1 MKRLVASALTLGCA
15 LSLPFLS
22 LPLSGQRTV
31 ERLEKGWRF
40 TRVDDPKASTEGYN
54 DSKWSRVVVP
64 HDWAIYGPFS
74 FDNDK
79 QHLAIAQDGQKEA
92 MEHAGRTGGLPFVG
106 AGWYRR
112 SLEIPSDLGDRRV
125 FLRFDGAMSHARVY
139 VNGKEVGYWP
149 YGYNTFAFD
158 ITSFV
163 RPGEANTLAVRL
175 ENKHESSRWYPG
187 AGLYRNVY
195 LTITSPVYV
204 PLWGT
209 QIQTPTAKASHA
221 YVDVRTRIAGMSSL
235 AGRPLQVTTQL
246 LSPAGKVVA
255 QCEEEI
261 QSSSA
266 EHLCHTGFELQSP
279 QLWDI
284 DQPHLYKYVV
294 ELSDGGRVLD
304 RDTTTFGIRSIE
316 LKAGDGFY
324 LNGRKIKFQGA
335 CLHHDL
341 GPLGAA
347 VNEAAM
353 RRQIRTM
360 QDMGVNAI
368 RTSHNMPAPEF
379 VRLCDEMG
387 MPLMAESFDSWAQPK
402 VPNGYNLDF
411 NEWHERDLVNLI
423 HQYRNSPSVIMWSI
437 GNEVPEQP
445 SAEGAKLA
453 YRLQQICHRED
464 PTRPVTNGM
473 DNPKAVLKTGMAA
486 TLDIPGF
493 NYRPF
498 LYDTAHRV
506 LPQGFLL
513 GSETCSTVSSRG
525 VYKFPVVRKSM
536 AKYPDHQASGYDV
549 EHCGWSNLPE
559 DDFIRQDDYS
569 WSMGEFIWTGIDY
582 LGEPTPY
589 YSGWPSH
596 SSLFGAVDLAGIP
609 KDRFYLYRSHW
620 NKTSPTLHILPHW
633 TWPDRV
639 GEVTPIFVYTSY
651 PEAELFINGK
661 SQGRQRKDRSVT
673 IDATENEE
681 SFKNFTRQKRYRLM
695 WMDTKYEPGEVKVVA
710 YNDAGEV
717 AEEKVIRTAGKPHHL
732 ELVADRTTLTADGR
746 DIAFVTVRVVD
757 KEGNLIPDDARLLT
771 FRVTGAAT
779 FRAAA
784 SGNPASLDAF
794 HLPRH
799 HAFSGQLVTL
809 VQSSEQSGEAVLRVS
824 AKGLP
829 TATLRLQI
837 K

>member
-589 YSGWPSH
+589 YSDWPSH

>member
-15 LSLPFLS
+15 LSLPFFS

-79 QHLAIAQDGQKEA
+79 QHLAITQDGQKEA

-106 AGWYRR
+106 VGWYRR
-112 SLEIPSDLGDRRV
+112 TLSIPEDLGQRRV
-125 FLRFDGAMSHARVY
+125 VLRFDGAMSRARVY
-139 VNGKEVGYWP
+139 VNGHEAGYWP
-149 YGYNTFAFD
+149 YGYN
-158 ITSFV
+158 SFHLDVTPYV
-163 RPGEANTLAVRL
+163 RPGKDNTLAVRL

-195 LTITSPVYV
+195 MVITDPVHV
-204 PLWGT
+204 PTWGT
-209 QIQTPTAKASHA
+209 QIKTPVVREDFA
-221 YVDVRTRIAGMSSL
+221 YVDVETKL
-235 AGRPLQVTTQL
+235 AGLKTLGNKVLTIKTHILTPLGTKIASKSVETKASFWAKDSILRSGFEVRRPL
-246 LSPAGKVVA
+246 
-255 QCEEEI
+255 
-261 QSSSA
+261 
-266 EHLCHTGFELQSP
+266 
-279 QLWDI
+279 LWDI
-284 DQPHLYKYVV
+284 GHPFLYKYVV
-294 ELSDGGRVLD
+294 ELSSGGKLLD

-353 RRQIRTM
+353 RRQIRLM

-387 MPLMAESFDSWAQPK
+387 MLLMAESFDSWAQPK

-411 NEWHERDLVNLI
+411 DEWHERDLVNLI

-589 YSGWPSH
+589 YSDWPSH

-620 NKTSPTLHILPHW
+620 NKTLPTLHILPHW

-757 KEGNLIPDDARLLT
+757 KDGNLIPDDAR
-771 FRVTGAAT
+771 
-779 FRAAA
+779 
-784 SGNPASLDAF
+784 

-809 VQSSEQSGEAVLRVS
+809 VQSSEQSGEAVLQVS

>member
-1 MKRLVASALTLGCA
+1 MKRLFACALALGAA
-15 LSLPFLS
+15 LSLPLQA
-22 LPLSGQRTV
+22 QRS
-31 ERLEKGWRF
+31 ERLLEKGWRF
-40 TRVDDPKASTEGYN
+40 TREDQTQFSSPTFN

-187 AGLYRNVY
+187 AGLYRNVH

-209 QIQTPTAKASHA
+209 QIQTPTAKTSHA

-284 DQPHLYKYVV
+284 NQPHLYKYVV

-316 LKAGDGFY
+316 LKAGEGFF
-324 LNGRKIKFQGA
+324 LNGRKLKFQGA

-387 MPLMAESFDSWAQPK
+387 MPLMAESFDCWAQAK

-411 NEWHERDLVNLI
+411 NEWHERDLVNLV
-423 HQYRNSPSVIMWSI
+423 HQFRNSPSVIMWSI

-445 SAEGAKLA
+445 SLDGAKLA
-453 YRLQQICHRED
+453 YRLQEICHRED

-473 DNPKAVLKTGMAA
+473 DNPLGVLKSGMAT

-498 LYDTAHRV
+498 LYDSAHKV

-536 AKYPDHQASGYDV
+536 AKYPDHQSSGYDV

-559 DDFIRQDDYS
+559 DDFIRQEDHD

-589 YSGWPSH
+589 YSDWPSH
-596 SSLFGAVDLAGIP
+596 SSLFGAVDLAGLP

-620 NKTSPTLHILPHW
+620 KKDAETLHVLPHW
-633 TWPDRV
+633 TWPGRE
-639 GEVTPIFVYTSY
+639 GQVTPIFVYTNY

-661 SQGRQRKDRSVT
+661 SQGRQRKDPS
-673 IDATENEE
+673 IKIEDTENED
-681 SFKNFTRQKRYRLM
+681 SQKAFTRQKRYRLM

-710 YNDAGEV
+710 YDEAGKAV
-717 AEEKVIRTAGKPHHL
+717 ATQIVRTAGRPHHL
-732 ELVADRTTLTADGR
+732 ELSADRTIISPDGK
-746 DIAFVTVRVVD
+746 DISFVTVRVVD
-757 KEGNLIPDDARLLT
+757 KDGNLAPDDGRLLK
-771 FRVTGAAT
+771 FKVTGSGS

-784 SGNPASLDAF
+784 SGNPASLDTF
-794 HLPRH
+794 HLPQH
-799 HAFSGQLVTL
+799 HAFSGQLVAL
-809 VQSSEQSGEAVLRVS
+809 VQSAERAGEAVLTVS

-829 TATLRLQI
+829 SASIRIQV

>member
-1 MKRLVASALTLGCA
+1 MKRLFACALTLGAA
-15 LSLPFLS
+15 LSLPLQA
-22 LPLSGQRTV
+22 QRS
-31 ERLEKGWRF
+31 ERLLEKGWRF
-40 TRVDDPKASTEGYN
+40 TREDQSQFSSPTFN

-106 AGWYRR
+106 TGWYRR

-187 AGLYRNVY
+187 AGLYRNVH
-195 LTITSPVYV
+195 LTFTSPVYV

-209 QIQTPTAKASHA
+209 QIQTPTIEASRA
-221 YVDVRTRIAGMSSL
+221 YVDVRTRIAGLSTLS
-235 AGRPLQVTTQL
+235 GRPLQVKTKI
-246 LSPAGKVVA
+246 LSPEGKVVA
-255 QCEEEI
+255 QREEEI
-261 QSSSA
+261 QSA
-266 EHLCHTGFELQSP
+266 GTERLYHTGFDVERP

-284 DQPHLYKYVV
+284 NQPHLYKYVI
-294 ELSDGGRVLD
+294 ELSDGGRLLD

-324 LNGRKIKFQGA
+324 LNGRKLKFQGA

-387 MPLMAESFDSWAQPK
+387 MPVMAESFDCWAQAK

-411 NEWHERDLVNLI
+411 NEWHERDLTNLL
-423 HQYRNSPSVIMWSI
+423 HQFRNSPSVIMWSI

-445 SAEGAKLA
+445 SLDGAKLA
-453 YRLQQICHRED
+453 YRLQEICHRED

-473 DNPKAVLKTGMAA
+473 DNPLGVLKSGMAT

-498 LYDTAHRV
+498 LYDSAHKV

-536 AKYPDHQASGYDV
+536 AKYPDHQSSGYDV

-559 DDFIRQDDYS
+559 DDFIRQEDHD

-589 YSGWPSH
+589 YSDWPSH
-596 SSLFGAVDLAGIP
+596 SSLFGAVDLAGLP

-620 NKTSPTLHILPHW
+620 KKDAETLHILPHW
-633 TWPDRV
+633 TWPGRE
-639 GEVTPIFVYTSY
+639 GEVTPIFVYTNY

-661 SQGRQRKDRSVT
+661 SQGRQRKDRS
-673 IDATENEE
+673 IKIEDTENED
-681 SFKNFTRQKRYRLM
+681 SQKAFTRQKRYRLM

-710 YNDAGEV
+710 YDDAGKAV
-717 AEEKVIRTAGKPHHL
+717 ATQTVRTAGRAHHL
-732 ELVADRTTLTADGR
+732 ELSADRTTISPDGK
-746 DIAFVTVRVVD
+746 DISFVTVRVVD
-757 KEGNLIPDDARLLT
+757 KDGNLVPDDGRLLN
-771 FRVTGAAT
+771 FKVTGAGS

-799 HAFSGQLVTL
+799 HVFSGQLVAL
-809 VQSSEQSGEAVLRVS
+809 VQSAERAGEAVLTVS

-829 TATLRLQI
+829 SASIRIQV

>member
-1 MKRLVASALTLGCA
+1 MKRLFACALTLGTA
-15 LSLPFLS
+15 LSLPLQA
-22 LPLSGQRTV
+22 QRS
-31 ERLEKGWRF
+31 ERLLEKGWRF
-40 TRVDDPKASTEGYN
+40 TREDQSQFSSPTFN

-106 AGWYRR
+106 TGWYRR

-187 AGLYRNVY
+187 AGLYRNVH
-195 LTITSPVYV
+195 LTFTSPVYV

-209 QIQTPTAKASHA
+209 QIQAPTVEASRA
-221 YVDVRTRIAGMSSL
+221 YVDVRTRIAGTSTLS
-235 AGRPLQVTTQL
+235 GRPLQVKTKI
-246 LSPAGKVVA
+246 LSPEGKVVA
-255 QCEEEI
+255 QREEQI
-261 QSSSA
+261 QSTGT
-266 EHLCHTGFELQSP
+266 ERLYHTGFDVERP

-294 ELSDGGRVLD
+294 ELSEGGRLLD

-324 LNGRKIKFQGA
+324 LNGRKLKFQGA

-387 MPLMAESFDSWAQPK
+387 MPVMAESFDCWAQAK

-411 NEWHERDLVNLI
+411 NEWHERDLVNLV
-423 HQYRNSPSVIMWSI
+423 HQFRNSPSVIMWSI

-445 SAEGAKLA
+445 SLDGAKLA
-453 YRLQQICHRED
+453 YRLQEICHRED

-473 DNPKAVLKTGMAA
+473 DNPLGVLKSGMAT

-498 LYDTAHRV
+498 LYDTAHKV

-525 VYKFPVVRKSM
+525 VYKFPVMRKSM
-536 AKYPDHQASGYDV
+536 AKYPDHQSSGYDV

-559 DDFIRQDDYS
+559 DDFIRQEDHD

-589 YSGWPSH
+589 YSDWPSH
-596 SSLFGAVDLAGIP
+596 SSLFGAVDLAGLP

-620 NKTSPTLHILPHW
+620 KKDAETLHVLPHW
-633 TWPDRV
+633 TWPGRE
-639 GEVTPIFVYTSY
+639 GEVTPIFVYTNY

-661 SQGRQRKDRSVT
+661 SQGRQRKDRS
-673 IDATENEE
+673 IKIEDTENED
-681 SFKNFTRQKRYRLM
+681 SQKAFTRQKRYRLM

-710 YNDAGEV
+710 YDEAGKAV
-717 AEEKVIRTAGKPHHL
+717 ATQTVRTAGRAHHL
-732 ELVADRTTLTADGR
+732 ELSADRTTISPDGK
-746 DIAFVTVRVVD
+746 DISFVTVRVVD
-757 KEGNLIPDDARLLT
+757 KDGNLVPDDGRLLN
-771 FRVTGAAT
+771 FKVTGAGS

-799 HAFSGQLVTL
+799 HVFSGQLVAL
-809 VQSSEQSGEAVLRVS
+809 VQSAERAGEAVLTVS

-829 TATLRLQI
+829 SASIRIQV

>member
-1 MKRLVASALTLGCA
+1 MKRLFACALALGAA
-15 LSLPFLS
+15 LSLPLQA
-22 LPLSGQRTV
+22 QRT
-31 ERLEKGWRF
+31 ERLLEKGWRF
-40 TRVDDPKASTEGYN
+40 TREDQPQFSSPTFN

-106 AGWYRR
+106 TGWYRR

-163 RPGEANTLAVRL
+163 RPGEANSLAVRL

-187 AGLYRNVY
+187 AGLYRNVH
-195 LTITSPVYV
+195 LTFTSPVYV

-284 DQPHLYKYVV
+284 NQPHLYKYVV

-324 LNGRKIKFQGA
+324 LNGRKLKFQGA

-387 MPLMAESFDSWAQPK
+387 MPVMAESFDCWAQAK

-411 NEWHERDLVNLI
+411 NEWHERDLVNLV
-423 HQYRNSPSVIMWSI
+423 HQFRNSPSVIMWSI

-445 SAEGAKLA
+445 SLDGAKLA
-453 YRLQQICHRED
+453 YHLQEICHRED

-473 DNPKAVLKTGMAA
+473 DNPLGVLKSGMAT

-498 LYDTAHRV
+498 LYDSAHKV

-536 AKYPDHQASGYDV
+536 AKYPDHQSSGYDV

-559 DDFIRQDDYS
+559 DDFIRQEDHD

-589 YSGWPSH
+589 YSDWPSH
-596 SSLFGAVDLAGIP
+596 SSLFGAVDLAGLP

-620 NKTSPTLHILPHW
+620 KKDAETLHVLPHW
-633 TWPDRV
+633 TWPGRE
-639 GEVTPIFVYTSY
+639 GEVTPIFVYTNY

-661 SQGRQRKDRSVT
+661 SQGRQRKDLS
-673 IDATENEE
+673 IKIEDTENED
-681 SFKNFTRQKRYRLM
+681 SQKAFTRQKRYRLM

-710 YNDAGEV
+710 YDEAGKAV
-717 AEEKVIRTAGKPHHL
+717 ATQIVRTAGRPHHL
-732 ELVADRTTLTADGR
+732 ELIADRTTIAPDGK
-746 DIAFVTVRVVD
+746 DISFVTVRVVD
-757 KEGNLIPDDARLLT
+757 KDGNLIPDDGRLLN
-771 FRVTGAAT
+771 FKVKGAGS

-799 HAFSGQLVTL
+799 HAFSGQLVAL
-809 VQSSEQSGEAVLRVS
+809 IQSAEHAGEAVLTVS

-829 TATLRLQI
+829 SASIRI
-837 K
+837 RVK

>member
-353 RRQIRTM
+353 RRQIRLM

-411 NEWHERDLVNLI
+411 NEWHEHDLVNLI
-423 HQYRNSPSVIMWSI
+423 HQYRNSPSVVMWSI

-445 SAEGAKLA
+445 TAEGAKLA

-589 YSGWPSH
+589 YSDWPSH

-681 SFKNFTRQKRYRLM
+681 SFKDFTRQKRYRLM

-717 AEEKVIRTAGKPHHL
+717 AEEKVIRTAGRPHHL

-757 KEGNLIPDDARLLT
+757 KDGNLIPDDARLLN

>member
-1 MKRLVASALTLGCA
+1 MKRLFACALTLGTA
-15 LSLPFLS
+15 LSLPLQA
-22 LPLSGQRTV
+22 QRS
-31 ERLEKGWRF
+31 ERLLEKGWRF
-40 TRVDDPKASTEGYN
+40 TREDQSQFSSPTFN

-106 AGWYRR
+106 TGWYRR

-163 RPGEANTLAVRL
+163 HPGEANILAVRL

-187 AGLYRNVY
+187 AGLYRNVH
-195 LTITSPVYV
+195 LTFTSPVYV

-209 QIQTPTAKASHA
+209 QIQTPTVEASRA
-221 YVDVRTRIAGMSSL
+221 YVDVRTRIAGTSTLS
-235 AGRPLQVTTQL
+235 GRPLQVKTKI
-246 LSPAGKVVA
+246 LSPEGKVVA
-255 QCEEEI
+255 QREEQI
-261 QSSSA
+261 QSTGT
-266 EHLCHTGFELQSP
+266 ERLYHTGFDVEHP

-294 ELSDGGRVLD
+294 ELSEGGRLLD

-324 LNGRKIKFQGA
+324 LNGRKLKFQGA

-387 MPLMAESFDSWAQPK
+387 MPVMAESFDCWAQAK

-411 NEWHERDLVNLI
+411 NEWHERDLVNLV
-423 HQYRNSPSVIMWSI
+423 HQFRNSPSVIMWSI

-445 SAEGAKLA
+445 SLDGAKLA
-453 YRLQQICHRED
+453 YRLQEICHRED

-473 DNPKAVLKTGMAA
+473 DNPLGVLKSGMAT

-498 LYDTAHRV
+498 LYDTAHKV

-536 AKYPDHQASGYDV
+536 AKYPDHQSSGYDV

-559 DDFIRQDDYS
+559 DDFIRQEDHD

-589 YSGWPSH
+589 YSDWPSH
-596 SSLFGAVDLAGIP
+596 SSLFGAVDLAGLP

-620 NKTSPTLHILPHW
+620 KKDTETLHILPHW
-633 TWPDRV
+633 TWPGRE
-639 GEVTPIFVYTSY
+639 GEVTPIFVYTNY

-661 SQGRQRKDRSVT
+661 SQGRQRKDRS
-673 IDATENEE
+673 IKIEDTENED
-681 SFKNFTRQKRYRLM
+681 SQKAFTRQKRYRLM

-710 YNDAGEV
+710 YDEAGKAAATQTV
-717 AEEKVIRTAGKPHHL
+717 RTAGRPHHL
-732 ELVADRTTLTADGR
+732 ELSADRTTISPDGK
-746 DIAFVTVRVVD
+746 DISFVTVRVVD
-757 KEGNLIPDDARLLT
+757 KDGNLVPDDGRLLN
-771 FRVTGAAT
+771 FKVTGAGS

-799 HAFSGQLVTL
+799 HVFSGQLVAL
-809 VQSSEQSGEAVLRVS
+809 VQSAERAGEAVLTVS

-829 TATLRLQI
+829 SASIRIQV

>member
-1 MKRLVASALTLGCA
+1 MKRLFACALALGAA
-15 LSLPFLS
+15 LSLPLQA
-22 LPLSGQRTV
+22 QRT
-31 ERLEKGWRF
+31 ERLLEKGWRF
-40 TRVDDPKASTEGYN
+40 TREDQTQFSSPTFN

-187 AGLYRNVY
+187 AGLYRNVH

-246 LSPAGKVVA
+246 LSPEGKVVA

-284 DQPHLYKYVV
+284 NQPHLYKYVV

-324 LNGRKIKFQGA
+324 LNGRKLKFQGA

-387 MPLMAESFDSWAQPK
+387 MPVMAESFDCWAQAK

-411 NEWHERDLVNLI
+411 NEWHERDLVNLV
-423 HQYRNSPSVIMWSI
+423 HQFRNSPSVIMWSI

-445 SAEGAKLA
+445 SLDGAKLA
-453 YRLQQICHRED
+453 YRLQEICHRED

-473 DNPKAVLKTGMAA
+473 DNPLGVLKSGMATA
-486 TLDIPGF
+486 LDIPGF

-498 LYDTAHRV
+498 LYDSAHKV

-536 AKYPDHQASGYDV
+536 AKYPDHQSSGYDV

-559 DDFIRQDDYS
+559 DDFIRQEDHD

-589 YSGWPSH
+589 YSDWPSH
-596 SSLFGAVDLAGIP
+596 SSLFGAVDLAGLP

-620 NKTSPTLHILPHW
+620 KKDAETLHVLPHW
-633 TWPDRV
+633 TWPGRE
-639 GEVTPIFVYTSY
+639 GEVTPIFVYTNY

-661 SQGRQRKDRSVT
+661 SQGRQRKDRS
-673 IDATENEE
+673 IKIEDTENED
-681 SFKNFTRQKRYRLM
+681 SQKAFTRQKRYRLM

-710 YNDAGEV
+710 YDEAGKAV
-717 AEEKVIRTAGKPHHL
+717 ATQIVRTAGRPHHL
-732 ELVADRTTLTADGR
+732 ELIADRTTIAADGK
-746 DIAFVTVRVVD
+746 DISFVTVRVVD
-757 KEGNLIPDDARLLT
+757 KDGNLIPDDGRLLN
-771 FRVTGAAT
+771 FKVKGAGS

-799 HAFSGQLVTL
+799 HAFSGQLVAL
-809 VQSSEQSGEAVLRVS
+809 IQSAEHAGEAVLTVS

-829 TATLRLQI
+829 SASIRIQV

>member
-1 MKRLVASALTLGCA
+1 MKRLFACALALGAA
-15 LSLPFLS
+15 LSLPLQA
-22 LPLSGQRTV
+22 QRS
-31 ERLEKGWRF
+31 ERLLEKGWRF
-40 TRVDDPKASTEGYN
+40 TREDQSQFSSPTFN
-54 DSKWSRVVVP
+54 DNKWSRVVVP

-79 QHLAIAQDGQKEA
+79 QHLAITQDGQKEA

-106 AGWYRR
+106 TGWYRR

-187 AGLYRNVY
+187 AGLYRNVH
-195 LTITSPVYV
+195 LTFTSPVYV

-209 QIQTPTAKASHA
+209 QIQTPTIEASRA
-221 YVDVRTRIAGMSSL
+221 YVDVRTRIAGMSTL
-235 AGRPLQVTTQL
+235 AGRPLQVKTKI
-246 LSPAGKVVA
+246 LSPEGKVVA
-255 QCEEEI
+255 QREEEI
-261 QSSSA
+261 QSA
-266 EHLCHTGFELQSP
+266 GTERLYHTGFDVERP

-284 DQPHLYKYVV
+284 DQPHLYKYVI
-294 ELSDGGRVLD
+294 ELSEGGRLLD

-324 LNGRKIKFQGA
+324 LNGRKLKFQGA

-387 MPLMAESFDSWAQPK
+387 MPVMAESFDCWAQAK

-411 NEWHERDLVNLI
+411 NEWHERDLTNLL
-423 HQYRNSPSVIMWSI
+423 HQFRNSPSVIMWSI

-445 SAEGAKLA
+445 SLDGAKLA
-453 YRLQQICHRED
+453 YRLQEICHRED

-473 DNPKAVLKTGMAA
+473 DNPLGVLKSGMAT

-498 LYDTAHRV
+498 LYDSAHKV

-536 AKYPDHQASGYDV
+536 AKYPDHQSSGYDV

-559 DDFIRQDDYS
+559 DDFIRQEDHD

-589 YSGWPSH
+589 YSDWPSH
-596 SSLFGAVDLAGIP
+596 SSLFGAVDLAGLP

-620 NKTSPTLHILPHW
+620 KKDAETLHVLPHW
-633 TWPDRV
+633 TWPGRE
-639 GEVTPIFVYTSY
+639 GEVTPIFVYTNY

-661 SQGRQRKDRSVT
+661 SQGRQRKDRS
-673 IDATENEE
+673 IKIEDTENED
-681 SFKNFTRQKRYRLM
+681 SQKAFTRQKRYRLM

-710 YNDAGEV
+710 YDDTGKAV
-717 AEEKVIRTAGKPHHL
+717 ATQTVRTAGRPHHL
-732 ELVADRTTLTADGR
+732 ELSADRTTISPDGK
-746 DIAFVTVRVVD
+746 DISFVTVRVVD
-757 KEGNLIPDDARLLT
+757 KDGNLVPDDGRLLK
-771 FRVTGAAT
+771 FKVTGAGS

-799 HAFSGQLVTL
+799 HVFSGQLVAL
-809 VQSSEQSGEAVLRVS
+809 VQSAERAGEAVLTVS

-829 TATLRLQI
+829 SASIRIQV

>member
-1 MKRLVASALTLGCA
+1 MKRLFACALTLGTA
-15 LSLPFLS
+15 LSLPLQA
-22 LPLSGQRTV
+22 QRS
-31 ERLEKGWRF
+31 ERLLEKGWRF
-40 TRVDDPKASTEGYN
+40 TREDQSQFSSPTFN

-106 AGWYRR
+106 TGWYRR

-187 AGLYRNVY
+187 AGLYRNVH
-195 LTITSPVYV
+195 LTFTSPVYV

-209 QIQTPTAKASHA
+209 QIQTPTVEASRA
-221 YVDVRTRIAGMSSL
+221 YVDVRTRIAGTSTLS
-235 AGRPLQVTTQL
+235 GRPLQVKTKI
-246 LSPAGKVVA
+246 LSPEGKVVA
-255 QCEEEI
+255 QREEQI
-261 QSSSA
+261 QSTGT
-266 EHLCHTGFELQSP
+266 ERLYHTGFDVEHP

-294 ELSDGGRVLD
+294 ELSEGGRLLD

-324 LNGRKIKFQGA
+324 LNGRKLKFQGA

-387 MPLMAESFDSWAQPK
+387 MPVMAESFDCWAQAK

-411 NEWHERDLVNLI
+411 NEWHERDLVNLV
-423 HQYRNSPSVIMWSI
+423 HQFRNSPSVIMWSI

-445 SAEGAKLA
+445 SLDGAKLA
-453 YRLQQICHRED
+453 YRLQEICHRED

-473 DNPKAVLKTGMAA
+473 DNPLGVLKSGMAT

-498 LYDTAHRV
+498 LYDTAHKV

-536 AKYPDHQASGYDV
+536 AKYPDHQSSGYDV

-559 DDFIRQDDYS
+559 DDFIRQEDHD

-589 YSGWPSH
+589 YSDWPSH
-596 SSLFGAVDLAGIP
+596 SSLFGAVDLAGLP

-620 NKTSPTLHILPHW
+620 KKDAETLHILPHW
-633 TWPDRV
+633 TWPGRE
-639 GEVTPIFVYTSY
+639 GEVTPIFVYTNY

-661 SQGRQRKDRSVT
+661 SQGRQRKDRS
-673 IDATENEE
+673 IKIEDTENED
-681 SFKNFTRQKRYRLM
+681 SQKAFTRQKRYRLM

-710 YNDAGEV
+710 YDEAGKAAATQTV
-717 AEEKVIRTAGKPHHL
+717 RTAGRPHHL
-732 ELVADRTTLTADGR
+732 ELSADRTTISPDGK
-746 DIAFVTVRVVD
+746 DISFVTVRVVD
-757 KEGNLIPDDARLLT
+757 KDGNLVPDDGRLLN
-771 FRVTGAAT
+771 FKVTGAGS

-799 HAFSGQLVTL
+799 HVFSGQLVAL
-809 VQSSEQSGEAVLRVS
+809 VQSAERAGEAVLTVS

-829 TATLRLQI
+829 SASIRIQV

>member
-1 MKRLVASALTLGCA
+1 M
-15 LSLPFLS
+15 
-22 LPLSGQRTV
+22 
-31 ERLEKGWRF
+31 
-40 TRVDDPKASTEGYN
+40 
-54 DSKWSRVVVP
+54 
-64 HDWAIYGPFS
+64 
-74 FDNDK
+74 
-79 QHLAIAQDGQKEA
+79 
-92 MEHAGRTGGLPFVG
+92 
-106 AGWYRR
+106 
-112 SLEIPSDLGDRRV
+112 
-125 FLRFDGAMSHARVY
+125 
-139 VNGKEVGYWP
+139 
-149 YGYNTFAFD
+149 
-158 ITSFV
+158 
-163 RPGEANTLAVRL
+163 
-175 ENKHESSRWYPG
+175 
-187 AGLYRNVY
+187 
-195 LTITSPVYV
+195 
-204 PLWGT
+204 
-209 QIQTPTAKASHA
+209 
-221 YVDVRTRIAGMSSL
+221 DVRTRIAGMSSL

-284 DQPHLYKYVV
+284 NQPHLYKYVV

-316 LKAGDGFY
+316 LKAGEGFF
-324 LNGRKIKFQGA
+324 LNGRKLKFQGA

-353 RRQIRTM
+353 RRQIRQM

-411 NEWHERDLVNLI
+411 NEWHERDLTNLI
-423 HQYRNSPSVIMWSI
+423 HQFRNSPSVIMWSI

-445 SAEGAKLA
+445 SLEGAKLA
-453 YRLQQICHRED
+453 YRLQEICHRED

-473 DNPKAVLKTGMAA
+473 DNPLGVLKSGMAG

-498 LYDTAHRV
+498 LYDTAHKV

-536 AKYPDHQASGYDV
+536 AKYPDHQSSGYDV

-559 DDFIRQDDYS
+559 DDFIRQDDLS

-589 YSGWPSH
+589 YSEWPSH
-596 SSLFGAVDLAGIP
+596 SSLFGAIDLAGIP

-620 NKTSPTLHILPHW
+620 NKDAETLHILPHW
-633 TWPDRV
+633 TWP
-639 GEVTPIFVYTSY
+639 G
-651 PEAELFINGK
+651 A
-661 SQGRQRKDRSVT
+661 KDR
-673 IDATENEE
+673 
-681 SFKNFTRQKRYRLM
+681 
-695 WMDTKYEPGEVKVVA
+695 
-710 YNDAGEV
+710 
-717 AEEKVIRTAGKPHHL
+717 
-732 ELVADRTTLTADGR
+732 
-746 DIAFVTVRVVD
+746 
-757 KEGNLIPDDARLLT
+757 
-771 FRVTGAAT
+771 
-779 FRAAA
+779 
-784 SGNPASLDAF
+784 
-794 HLPRH
+794 
-799 HAFSGQLVTL
+799 
-809 VQSSEQSGEAVLRVS
+809 
-824 AKGLP
+824 
-829 TATLRLQI
+829 
-837 K
+837 

>member
-1 MKRLVASALTLGCA
+1 MKRLFACALTLGAA
-15 LSLPFLS
+15 LSLPLQA
-22 LPLSGQRTV
+22 QRS
-31 ERLEKGWRF
+31 ERLLEKGWRF
-40 TRVDDPKASTEGYN
+40 TREDQSQFSSPTFN

-106 AGWYRR
+106 TGWYRR

-187 AGLYRNVY
+187 AGLYRNVH
-195 LTITSPVYV
+195 LTFTSPVYV

-209 QIQTPTAKASHA
+209 QIQTPTVEASRA
-221 YVDVRTRIAGMSSL
+221 YVDVRTRIAGTSTLS
-235 AGRPLQVTTQL
+235 GRPLQVKTKI
-246 LSPAGKVVA
+246 LSPEGKVVA
-255 QCEEEI
+255 QREEQI
-261 QSSSA
+261 QSA
-266 EHLCHTGFELQSP
+266 GTERLYHTGFDVERP

-284 DQPHLYKYVV
+284 DQPHLYKYVI
-294 ELSDGGRVLD
+294 ELSDGGRLLD

-324 LNGRKIKFQGA
+324 LNGRKLKFQGA

-387 MPLMAESFDSWAQPK
+387 MPVMAESFDCWAQAK

-411 NEWHERDLVNLI
+411 NEWHERDLTNLL
-423 HQYRNSPSVIMWSI
+423 HQFRNSPSVIMWSI

-445 SAEGAKLA
+445 SFDGAKLA
-453 YRLQQICHRED
+453 YRLQEICHRED

-473 DNPKAVLKTGMAA
+473 DNPLGVLKSGMAT

-498 LYDTAHRV
+498 LYDTAHKV

-536 AKYPDHQASGYDV
+536 AKYPDHQSSGYDV

-559 DDFIRQDDYS
+559 DDFIRQEDHD

-589 YSGWPSH
+589 YSDWPSH
-596 SSLFGAVDLAGIP
+596 SSLFGAVDLAGLP

-620 NKTSPTLHILPHW
+620 KKDAETLHVLPHW
-633 TWPDRV
+633 TWPGRE
-639 GEVTPIFVYTSY
+639 GEVTPIFVYTNY

-661 SQGRQRKDRSVT
+661 SQGRQRKDRS
-673 IDATENEE
+673 IKIEDTENED
-681 SFKNFTRQKRYRLM
+681 SQKAFTRQKRYRLM

-710 YNDAGEV
+710 YDEAGKAV
-717 AEEKVIRTAGKPHHL
+717 ATQTVRTAGRPHHL
-732 ELVADRTTLTADGR
+732 ELSADRTTISPDGK
-746 DIAFVTVRVVD
+746 DISFVTVRVVD
-757 KEGNLIPDDARLLT
+757 KDGNLVPDDGRLLN
-771 FRVTGAAT
+771 FKVTGAGS

-799 HAFSGQLVTL
+799 HVFSGQLVAL
-809 VQSSEQSGEAVLRVS
+809 VQSAERAGEAVLTVS

-829 TATLRLQI
+829 SASIRIQV